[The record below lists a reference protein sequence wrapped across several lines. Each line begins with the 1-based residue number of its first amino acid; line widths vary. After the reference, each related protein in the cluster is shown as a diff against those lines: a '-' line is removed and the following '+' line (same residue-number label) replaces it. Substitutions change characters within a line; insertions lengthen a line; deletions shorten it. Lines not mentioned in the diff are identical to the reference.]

1 MGVLKK
7 SLSIRVQA
15 GKKSGTVELL
25 RSPDV
30 VLLVLQQNRRGDPAE
45 F

>member
-7 SLSIRVQA
+7 SLSVRVQA
-15 GKKSGTVELL
+15 GKKSEGVELL
-25 RSPDV
+25 CSPDA
-30 VLLVLQQNRRGDPAE
+30 VLLVLQQNRRGDSAE